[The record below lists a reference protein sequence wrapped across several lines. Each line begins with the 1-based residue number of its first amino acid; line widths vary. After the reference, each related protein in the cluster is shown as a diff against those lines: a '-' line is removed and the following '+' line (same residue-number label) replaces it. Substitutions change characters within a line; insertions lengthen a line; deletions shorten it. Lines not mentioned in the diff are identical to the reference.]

1 MTPKNKSVPSVM
13 SDKSVPS
20 VKFTGDNWNLHEYDS
35 CIILRDGKHMVCR
48 FSKNARGR
56 TYANFI
62 KAAPKMFTALME
74 VLNWYN
80 AFTPQATGRMFVP
93 DDMIENVLKAIQ
105 KARGE
110 R

>member
-1 MTPKNKSVPSVM
+1 MNPENTIPSSPSSPSIPSIPSQSVK
-13 SDKSVPS
+13 SDKS
-20 VKFTGDNWNLHEYDS
+20 VKFTGDNWSLHEYDS

-48 FSKNARGR
+48 FSKNACGR

-80 AFTPQATGRMFVP
+80 AFTPDRKSV
-93 DDMIENVLKAIQ
+93 V
-105 KARGE
+105 
-110 R
+110 